1 MQRRIGMRAGILVLI
16 LVLVFVHIVSAATTY
31 NDPQG
36 RFAFTV
42 PDSYVQRYRAGMDVS
57 FRSADTRTSSFDV
70 SVIAQAPGPIPSVDT
85 IVTDLLTGLS
95 SPVYTLGITGVQS
108 TILGGQ
114 PARRFDYYTATAG
127 TPVRTH
133 TLEFVATTSKAAYIL
148 ALSANEGDYDQ
159 LLGDTAIVLGSFAF
173 TGTVTAESIGSA
185 VTSGSVTSG
194 SATTGSAIVP
204 VTGSGS
210 PQPVRTPEGIASG
223 VASPVGK
230 LPPLPA
236 LPTGTATTLPPT
248 GAMPAVKTAAP
259 AKTRTPVG

>member
-16 LVLVFVHIVSAATTY
+16 LVLIGVHLVSAATTY

-42 PDSYVQRYRAGMDVS
+42 PDSYIQRYRGGTDAS
-57 FRSADTRTSSFDV
+57 FRSVDTKTSSFDV
-70 SVIAQAPGPIPSVDT
+70 TVVAQAPDSIPTADT
-85 IVTDLLTGLS
+85 IVTNMLASLT
-95 SPVYTLGITGVQS
+95 SPAYTVGITGVQS

-133 TLEFVATTSKAAYIL
+133 TLEFVATTSKAAYVL

-173 TGTVTAESIGSA
+173 TGTVSAGGIGSVVA
-185 VTSGSVTSG
+185 DG
-194 SATTGSAIVP
+194 SATSGSAIVP
-204 VTGSGS
+204 MIGSGS
-210 PQPVRTPEGIASG
+210 PQPARTPGGIASG
-223 VASPVGK
+223 VVSPATN
-230 LPPLPA
+230 LAAFPA
-236 LPTGTATTLPPT
+236 TPTMTATAKATPPPTT
-248 GAMPAVKTAAP
+248 GAMSAAKTATP
-259 AKTRTPVG
+259 ARTRTPVG